1 MTNPTQAVSSKP
13 YADIPFIHLLRAIAV
28 SMVIYD
34 HLIGSYIETKKWTW
48 LPKTWLDT
56 YVLAPFGIIQ
66 SFGFMGVALF
76 FLVSGYIITHVA
88 SAESKLE
95 FFIKRVFRIYPPLI
109 VSVLVCLL
117 CGKWIGVATPSLPD
131 VFLNFTLLN
140 FLHIPQVV
148 IQGVAWSLVIEV
160 EFYLITLLFLD
171 ALKRWPVLHVILQS
185 LLVGASIFYCRAFGD
200 NFFLFCAGFAYVPY
214 LIIGQLAYYRQRQR
228 MSLACFILLLIL
240 QFGLI
245 QWGIR
250 TIHTQFLPV
259 GNSYLINFSFALGI
273 FAVLAMSNMKA
284 IEGFPKRVAE
294 MSYSLYLLHG
304 SIGIGVLNILTQHF
318 SFLPSL
324 AIALAATLLA
334 AYLSFRFIEKPS
346 QKLAR
351 RLIGASQ
358 KMWLARAQQA

>member
-1 MTNPTQAVSSKP
+1 MSNNHTASPPKS
-13 YADIPFIHLLRAIAV
+13 YADIPFIHVLRAIAV
-28 SMVIYD
+28 LMVVYD
-34 HLIGSYIETKKWTW
+34 HLIGSYIDTKKWTW
-48 LPKTWLDT
+48 IPKTWLDT

-88 SAESKLE
+88 SSESRRE
-95 FFIKRVFRIYPPLI
+95 FLIKRVFRIYPPLI

-117 CGKWIGVATPSLPD
+117 CGQWIGVPTPPLTD
-131 VFLNFTLLN
+131 ILRNFTLLN

-160 EFYLITLLFLD
+160 EFYLLTLILL
-171 ALKRWPVLHVILQS
+171 ATLKRWPLVHVLLQS
-185 LLVGASIFYCRAFGD
+185 LLVGAVIFYCRSFGD
-200 NFFLFCAGFAYVPY
+200 NFFLFCAGFTYVPY
-214 LIIGQLAYYRQRQR
+214 LMVGQLVYYRQQR
-228 MSLACFILLLIL
+228 KMALIMFIPLLML

-245 QWGIR
+245 QWGIL

-259 GNSYLINFSFALGI
+259 TNSYLINFAFALGI
-273 FAVLAMSNMKA
+273 FSVLAMSDMKA
-284 IEGFPKRVAE
+284 ITGFPKRVAE

-304 SIGIGVLNILTQHF
+304 SIGIGVLNIMTQRF

-324 AIALAATLLA
+324 AVAVAASLLA

-346 QKLAR
+346 QKMARNLITASGPPSR
-351 RLIGASQ
+351 RLPVEG
-358 KMWLARAQQA
+358 